1 MESQLEALK
10 VLSTSGVLEE
20 GQYSRHQRRVVEDW
34 RSAGK
39 TTTARMAEQ
48 RLRLRADRLK
58 EGLRDKL
65 VQVEQQQRQLR
76 ELCEQVAGEQAAVR
90 VAELEAKAAISRH
103 CSQIRRSLGASEHEA
118 RSFVARAEADERE
131 LLGRRGH
138 ATAVRREALA
148 DAVAHGAAALS
159 VPDGTDFIAR
169 SLSAIA
175 LLDAELAVPPGEA
188 HMAIGE
194 AMAVPTIRDL
204 LSGSQSSPSDVV
216 RPARVQGR
224 LACDEV
230 QLATT
235 AAAAVQC
242 INAMALAGV
251 SLTAA
256 DLPAAMMPPPGVATD
271 DRRRFGGGTGDSF
284 SLVELPNETVASS
297 PAPALAPP
305 PAAAAEGGHRVGGSL
320 AQGFRDELAAMRQE
334 AASGDA
340 DALYRVGCC
349 LQHGI
354 GTEQGVVD
362 FGGAIEYYRAAA
374 EQEHAASQFA
384 LGHCLQ
390 THGSGGE
397 SPLVWFRRAAANGH
411 AQAQCALACCLLSG
425 DADAVGGSDRQ
436 KVEIE
441 AVRLFSEAVAA
452 DPNLIE
458 AQYNLATCYVAGTGG
473 VRDLAKARE
482 LYLAAA
488 TAGDAA
494 AQCALGDLLAG
505 YAGGRIALDAEMS
518 EAAGGGEEVAVEL
531 EEACRW
537 WAEAAHGGMGL
548 AAMRLGNVAEDRAD
562 FRTAKEWYMAAADAQ
577 PPIEGLHEAL
587 ERATARLLPPTGQP
601 GEPSQ

>member
-1 MESQLEALK
+1 
-10 VLSTSGVLEE
+10 VLEE

-48 RLRLRADRLK
+48 RLRLRAERGK

-65 VQVEQQQRQLR
+65 VQVDQQQRDLR
-76 ELCEQVAGEQAAVR
+76 DLCERVAREQAAVR

-103 CSQIRRSLGASEHEA
+103 CSQIRRSLGTGEHEA
-118 RSFVARAEADERE
+118 RSVVARAEADERE
-131 LLGRRGH
+131 LLERRGRA
-138 ATAVRREALA
+138 ATVRREALA

-188 HMAIGE
+188 HMAVGE
-194 AMAVPTIRDL
+194 AVAVPTIRDL
-204 LSGSQSSPSDVV
+204 LRGSQPLTSDVEM
-216 RPARVQGR
+216 PAVVQGR
-224 LACDEV
+224 LACDEAK
-230 QLATT
+230 LAAT

-242 INAMALAGV
+242 IDAMALPGAP
-251 SLTAA
+251 LTT
-256 DLPAAMMPPPGVATD
+256 DGTIRTHVPAVTMPPPCASTG
-271 DRRRFGGGTGDSF
+271 DRRHSGGLAGD
-284 SLVELPNETVASS
+284 
-297 PAPALAPP
+297 ALF
-305 PAAAAEGGHRVGGSL
+305 PAALPEGGATVEGSL
-320 AQGFRDELAAMRQE
+320 AMGLRDELTVMRQE
-334 AASGDA
+334 ASGGDP
-340 DALYRVGCC
+340 DALYRLGCC
-349 LQHGI
+349 LQHGL
-354 GTEQGVVD
+354 GTERGAAD
-362 FGGAIEYYRAAA
+362 LGGAMEYYRAAA

-390 THGSGGE
+390 AQGSGDE
-397 SPLVWFRRAAANGH
+397 SSLVWFRRASANGH

-425 DADAVGGSDRQ
+425 DTDAVGGSDPMEL
-436 KVEIE
+436 EIE
-441 AVRLFSEAVAA
+441 AVRLFSAAVAA
-452 DPNLIE
+452 DPPLIE

-505 YAGGRIALDAEMS
+505 YANGSVARGAETADA
-518 EAAGGGEEVAVEL
+518 AAGGEVVVEL

-537 WAEAAHGGMGL
+537 WAQAAEGGIGL
-548 AAMRLGNVAEDRAD
+548 AALRLGSVAEDRAD
-562 FRTAKEWYMAAADAQ
+562 FGTAKEWYMAAADAQ
-577 PPIEGLHEAL
+577 PPVSGLHEAL
-587 ERATARLLPPTGQP
+587 DRVTALLIGAR
-601 GEPSQ
+601 